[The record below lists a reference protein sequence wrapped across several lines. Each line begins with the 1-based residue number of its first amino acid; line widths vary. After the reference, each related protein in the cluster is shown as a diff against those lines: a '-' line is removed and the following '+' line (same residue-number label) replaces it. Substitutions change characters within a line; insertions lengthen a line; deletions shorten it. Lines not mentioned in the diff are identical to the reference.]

1 MRPTTP
7 PVVQTYLYNLT
18 AVVLTV
24 FVLHVAKPVVLPVA
38 LALLGAFLLI
48 PVVALIQRMGMG
60 RTPAV
65 LVTMLL
71 ASAVVGG
78 VGWVVVSET
87 NALVRELPNHKQEI
101 KTKVDQ
107 LRGAGGPFSE
117 LVKMVKEIGT
127 EPEATAAP
135 QREVVVARLDEGSP
149 VSRIV
154 EPALIALEP
163 VAMVGV
169 ILVLVVFV
177 LVGRED
183 LRSRL
188 LAMLGRSRLVGT
200 VRVLGDS
207 SQRVGKFLLF
217 QLLVNA
223 GVGFVFAIGL
233 AVIGVPHSWLW
244 GFLTAVL
251 RFIPYVGTWVS
262 VLFPLALTFATTD
275 GWQKTLLVF
284 GYFAVLDLFVSNV
297 VEPLLFGHH
306 TGVSPIALLVSAVFW
321 TWVWGPVGLV
331 LATPLTVCLVVIGLH
346 IPQLHM
352 LTLLLGDRPALKPQ
366 VDFYQRLLAK
376 DATGAAAVVTA
387 VAAKDGL
394 ALAYDEVVIPALAL
408 TRLDRHLGGL
418 TVQEER
424 DIYTV
429 VRLIMDELRVSHQS
443 PAPAASGMVFLGAP
457 AHDAVEELPIAMIG
471 EVLRREGHQFEMLH
485 TGLLP
490 AEVEDRVARTGA
502 TAVVISIMPPGG
514 LAQAGYLCRRLRK
527 RFPDLIIVPVWWGK
541 EDKYDQLL
549 VRLRKRGASYLT
561 TSLTQT
567 CSQLQ
572 AAQPTPPP
580 MVGHHNDSAERVKR

>member
-1 MRPTTP
+1 MRPTAP
-7 PVVQTYLYNLT
+7 PVVQTYLYNLA
-18 AVVLTV
+18 AVALTV

-48 PVVALIQRMGMG
+48 PVVALIQRTGLG

-87 NALVRELPNHKQEI
+87 NALVRELPNHKLEI

-117 LVKMVKEIGT
+117 LVKMVKEISN
-127 EPEATAAP
+127 EPEATAP

-149 VSRIV
+149 ATRIV
-154 EPALIALEP
+154 EPALIVLEP
-163 VAMVGV
+163 VAMAGV

-183 LRSRL
+183 LRSRFL
-188 LAMLGRSRLVGT
+188 GMLGQSRLVGT

-207 SQRVGKFLLF
+207 SQRVGKFLLY

-223 GVGFVFAIGL
+223 GVGLMFAIGL
-233 AVIGVPHSWLW
+233 AVIGVPHAWLW

-275 GWQKTLLVF
+275 GWEKTLLVF
-284 GYFAVLDLFVSNV
+284 GYFAVLDLIVANV

-331 LATPLTVCLVVIGLH
+331 LATPLTVCLVVMGQH
-346 IPQLHM
+346 IPQLRT
-352 LTLLLGDRPALKPQ
+352 LALLLGDRPAFKPH

-376 DATGAAAVVTA
+376 DAAGAATVVAA

-408 TRLDRHLGGL
+408 TRLDRRSGGI
-418 TVQEER
+418 TAEEER
-424 DIYTV
+424 DVYTATRQILDDLRSDRGPGLCR
-429 VRLIMDELRVSHQS
+429 VRNGVPRCSR
-443 PAPAASGMVFLGAP
+443 ARCCG
-457 AHDAVEELPIAMIG
+457 
-471 EVLRREGHQFEMLH
+471 
-485 TGLLP
+485 
-490 AEVEDRVARTGA
+490 RVADRDD
-502 TAVVISIMPPGG
+502 
-514 LAQAGYLCRRLRK
+514 R
-527 RFPDLIIVPVWWGK
+527 
-541 EDKYDQLL
+541 
-549 VRLRKRGASYLT
+549 
-561 TSLTQT
+561 
-567 CSQLQ
+567 
-572 AAQPTPPP
+572 
-580 MVGHHNDSAERVKR
+580 